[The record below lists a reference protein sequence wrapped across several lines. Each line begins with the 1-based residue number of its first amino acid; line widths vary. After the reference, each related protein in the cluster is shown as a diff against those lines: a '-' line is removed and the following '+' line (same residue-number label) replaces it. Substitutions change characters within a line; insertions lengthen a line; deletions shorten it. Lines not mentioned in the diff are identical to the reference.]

1 MSDLNTKLEYLEDTK
16 TAIKNAI
23 VEKGVEVSDSDTFRS
38 YAEKISTITS
48 GGSSG
53 ETNYLG
59 RIVTEDGVFQ
69 FPPENFSFSL
79 PSSVTSIGDYGLY
92 YAFYGCTS
100 LTSTGLNNVTSIGN
114 RGLYYAF
121 YNCTSLTS
129 ISFPALNSNSFGSYR
144 DQFYRML
151 SGVTGCT
158 VHFPS
163 NLESVIGSWSD
174 VTNGFGGTNTTVLFD
189 LPATT

>member
-59 RIVTEDGVFQ
+59 RIVTEDGVLQ
-69 FPPENFSFSL
+69 YLEENFSFSL
-79 PSSVTSIGDYGLY
+79 PSNVTSIGTDGLQ

-100 LTSTGLNNVTSIGN
+100 LTSVDLSNVTSIGQRYKYWHRWLTICVLWLYKFNIN
-114 RGLYYAF
+114 R
-121 YNCTSLTS
+121 
-129 ISFPALNSNSFGSYR
+129 IR
-144 DQFYRML
+144 
-151 SGVTGCT
+151 
-158 VHFPS
+158 
-163 NLESVIGSWSD
+163 
-174 VTNGFGGTNTTVLFD
+174 
-189 LPATT
+189 